1 MKTKS
6 TFCLALSL
14 VTVSLLTFFAVRS
27 SGVAQQPST
36 QQPVTNIK
44 VQAREVLLP
53 VVVEDKKGALVTN
66 LTAKDF
72 TLTEDGRPQ
81 VIKSFTS
88 QSNLPFRLGLLVDT
102 SRSVYSAMDAER
114 KAAGKFIDLMLPA
127 DPKSGVQGDEAFL
140 IHFDREVELLEDF
153 TNSRDKLHHELDG
166 MGPSSQEHSNQGPE
180 SSGGDSGGNGGY
192 GQHGGHGG
200 GTQLYDAIYLASDEL
215 MKPKEGRK
223 ALIIFSD
230 GADSGSK
237 ETLND
242 AIDAAD
248 RANVQVFTIY
258 FKGEEEHSGRT
269 AFPAMAGI
277 TAAWAAEATPVVVA
291 AIPAVA
297 AAAGDRGGNPKSEAG
312 VDGKKI
318 MQQIATRTGGQFFEA
333 KKKDNL
339 DEIYNQIAALLRQQ
353 YLLTYTPDK
362 VDTDGEFHKIVL
374 KTEKTDLTVDH
385 PRRLLRPH
393 PGQNN
398 SQKSEID
405 SGNTKRPTVLR
416 GPFQVLTVLC
426 RATPQ

>member
-6 TFCLALSL
+6 TFYLAFSL
-14 VTVSLLTFFAVRS
+14 AAVSVLVFFALRG
-27 SGVAQQPST
+27 SGDAQQPSPSPST
-36 QQPVTNIK
+36 QQPMTTIK

-53 VVVEDKKGALVTN
+53 VLVLDKHNAIVTN

-102 SRSVYSAMDAER
+102 SRSVSSAMESER

-127 DPKSGVQGDEAFL
+127 DPKAGTPGDQAFL

-153 TNSRDKLHHELDG
+153 TNSRDKLHHEIDG
-166 MGPSSQEHSNQGPE
+166 MAPTSQERNNQGPE
-180 SSGGDSGGNGGY
+180 TSGGDSGGNGGY
-192 GQHGGHGG
+192 GGGGRNGGYGGQHGGGGRSGG

-223 ALIIFSD
+223 ALIVFSD
-230 GADSGSK
+230 GADRGSK

-242 AIDAAD
+242 AIDAAEH
-248 RANVQVFTIY
+248 ANVQVFTVY
-258 FKGEEEHSGRT
+258 FKGEEERSNNGYPGNGGHHGGMGGGGYPGGGGGWPGGGGGS
-269 AFPAMAGI
+269 
-277 TAAWAAEATPVVVA
+277 
-291 AIPAVA
+291 
-297 AAAGDRGGNPKSEAG
+297 RGGNPRSEAG

-339 DEIYNQIAALLRQQ
+339 DEIYNQIASSLRQQ

-362 VDTDGEFHKIVL
+362 VDTDGEFHKILL
-374 KTEKTDLTVDH
+374 KTDKSDLNVIT
-385 PRRLLRPH
+385 RE
-393 PGQNN
+393 GYYA
-398 SQKSEID
+398 
-405 SGNTKRPTVLR
+405 PT
-416 GPFQVLTVLC
+416 PDK
-426 RATPQ
+426 

>member
-6 TFCLALSL
+6 TLCLVFSLAAVSILALYFLRPSR
-14 VTVSLLTFFAVRS
+14 A
-27 SGVAQQPST
+27 AQQPSPPPST
-36 QQPVTNIK
+36 QQPNTTLK

-53 VVVEDKKGALVTN
+53 VVVEDKHGALVTN

-102 SRSVYSAMDAER
+102 SHSVSSALDAER

-127 DPKSGVQGDEAFL
+127 DAKAGVQGDEAFL

-166 MGPSSQEHSNQGPE
+166 MGPTSRERNNQGPE
-180 SSGGDSGGNGGY
+180 TSGDDRGGNGGY
-192 GQHGGHGG
+192 GQHGGGRFG
-200 GTQLYDAIYLASDEL
+200 SGTQLYDAIYLASDEL
-215 MKPKEGRK
+215 MRPKSGRK
-223 ALIIFSD
+223 ALIVFSD
-230 GADSGSK
+230 GADHGSK

-242 AIDAAD
+242 AIDAAA
-248 RANVQVFTIY
+248 RANLQVFTIY
-258 FKGEEEHSGRT
+258 FKGEEERSNSG
-269 AFPAMAGI
+269 FPGNGGHHGGMGGGGY
-277 TAAWAAEATPVVVA
+277 P
-291 AIPAVA
+291 
-297 AAAGDRGGNPKSEAG
+297 GGGGGHRGGNPKSEAG

-318 MQQIATRTGGQFFEA
+318 MQQIASRTGGQFFEA

-339 DEIYNQIAALLRQQ
+339 DDIYNQIAASLRQQ

-374 KTEKTDLTVDH
+374 KTDKTDLNVITREGYYAPAPD
-385 PRRLLRPH
+385 
-393 PGQNN
+393 
-398 SQKSEID
+398 K
-405 SGNTKRPTVLR
+405 
-416 GPFQVLTVLC
+416 
-426 RATPQ
+426 

>member
-6 TFCLALSL
+6 TFYLAFSL
-14 VTVSLLTFFAVRS
+14 AAVSVLVFFALRG
-27 SGVAQQPST
+27 SGDAQQPSPSPST
-36 QQPVTNIK
+36 QQPMTTIK

-53 VVVEDKKGALVTN
+53 VLVLDKHNAIVTN

-102 SRSVYSAMDAER
+102 SRSVSSAMESER

-127 DPKSGVQGDEAFL
+127 DPKAGTPGDQAFL

-166 MGPSSQEHSNQGPE
+166 MGPTSQEHNNQGPE
-180 SSGGDSGGNGGY
+180 SNGDDRGGYGGGGRNGGY
-192 GQHGGHGG
+192 GQHGGGHGG

-215 MKPKEGRK
+215 MKSQSGRK
-223 ALIIFSD
+223 ALIVFSD

-258 FKGEEEHSGRT
+258 FKGEEERPNNGYPGSGGHHGGMGGGGY
-269 AFPAMAGI
+269 PGGGGGY
-277 TAAWAAEATPVVVA
+277 P
-291 AIPAVA
+291 
-297 AAAGDRGGNPKSEAG
+297 GGGGGHRGGQNPRSEAG

-318 MQQIATRTGGQFFEA
+318 MQQIASRTGGQFFEA

-339 DEIYNQIAALLRQQ
+339 DEIYNQIASSLRQQ

-362 VDTDGEFHKIVL
+362 VDTEGEFHKIVL
-374 KTEKTDLTVDH
+374 KTDKSDLTVIT
-385 PRRLLRPH
+385 REGYYA
-393 PGQNN
+393 PGPN
-398 SQKSEID
+398 K
-405 SGNTKRPTVLR
+405 
-416 GPFQVLTVLC
+416 
-426 RATPQ
+426 

>member
-6 TFCLALSL
+6 TLCLVFSLAAVSILALYFLRPSR
-14 VTVSLLTFFAVRS
+14 A
-27 SGVAQQPST
+27 AQQPSPPPST
-36 QQPVTNIK
+36 QQPNTTLK

-53 VVVEDKKGALVTN
+53 VVVEDKHGALVTN

-102 SRSVYSAMDAER
+102 SHSVSSALDAER

-127 DPKSGVQGDEAFL
+127 DAKAGVQGDEAFL

-166 MGPSSQEHSNQGPE
+166 MGPTSRERNNQGPE
-180 SSGGDSGGNGGY
+180 TSGDDRGGNGGY
-192 GQHGGHGG
+192 GQHGGGRFG
-200 GTQLYDAIYLASDEL
+200 SGTQLYDAIYLASDEL
-215 MKPKEGRK
+215 MRPKSGRK
-223 ALIIFSD
+223 ALIVFSD
-230 GADSGSK
+230 GADHGSK

-248 RANVQVFTIY
+248 RANLQVFTIY
-258 FKGEEEHSGRT
+258 FKGEEERSNSG
-269 AFPAMAGI
+269 FPGNGGHHGGMGGGGY
-277 TAAWAAEATPVVVA
+277 P
-291 AIPAVA
+291 
-297 AAAGDRGGNPKSEAG
+297 GGGGGHRGGNPKSEAG

-318 MQQIATRTGGQFFEA
+318 MQQIASRTGGQFFEA

-339 DEIYNQIAALLRQQ
+339 DDIYNQIAASLRQQ

-374 KTEKTDLTVDH
+374 KTDKTDLNVITREGYYAPAPD
-385 PRRLLRPH
+385 
-393 PGQNN
+393 
-398 SQKSEID
+398 K
-405 SGNTKRPTVLR
+405 
-416 GPFQVLTVLC
+416 
-426 RATPQ
+426 